1 MKNNYNFDVVKL
13 HLKFNQRTQS
23 TSQKFQI
30 RFPSQNLILFQPN
43 LCIKKGIGL
52 KVCKINCAYI
62 RLSEEDGKN
71 TYSKSILNQIALIE
85 EYSKKNQIKIHK
97 KYIDD
102 GFSGINF
109 SRPAFEEM
117 LKEMEKGNIE
127 TIVTKDFSRLGRE
140 YIETTYYITRYFP
153 EHNIRYIAINENYDS
168 NRNKN
173 DIDDIMIGIKG
184 IMNDR
189 YIKETSKKIQEV
201 KKQKTEQG
209 YYMGFIAPYGYKK
222 IKEDN
227 GKITL
232 IPDEKVKNIIQRIFE
247 DIANGKTR
255 KQVAQNLNKE
265 KILSPIQ
272 YLKMTKSKNKIYY
285 DKWSPGIIYRI
296 IRNQIYIG
304 NTYKRKSSKKNYR
317 QKRRDYIIQS
327 KRDIVINTHP
337 AIISKELYKKANEK
351 IKRNNE
357 KINRKKEYHGKLEG
371 IVKCGECGKF
381 MKLSGRKRENN
392 KVAFCLYC
400 PNGKNKNKTCNNT
413 HIIST
418 KKIEN
423 IIYFKLN
430 EVINNKITKDYIL
443 QNAINYS
450 VEQKKYKRKKE
461 FLNKEIEQ
469 HKIQIKKLYLNK
481 TNNIITV
488 DEFLKQRKNLNMQIE
503 IYEKQKEELTK
514 EITYE
519 KNRNEIIQNFK
530 KFKTKDNL
538 MNYLDE
544 IVSEVIFNKDK
555 TLEIRFNFWV

>member
-1 MKNNYNFDVVKL
+1 M
-13 HLKFNQRTQS
+13 S
-23 TSQKFQI
+23 
-30 RFPSQNLILFQPN
+30 
-43 LCIKKGIGL
+43 
-52 KVCKINCAYI
+52 KINCAYI
-62 RLSEEDGKN
+62 RLSEEDDRN
-71 TYSKSILNQIALIE
+71 TYSESILNQIALIE
-85 EYSKKNQIKIHK
+85 EYAKKNQIEIHK

-117 LKEMEKGNIE
+117 LKEMEKGTIG

-173 DIDDIMIGIKG
+173 DVDEVMIGIKG

-201 KKQKTEQG
+201 KKQKTQQG

-222 IKEDN
+222 IKDN
-227 GKITL
+227 TGKITL
-232 IPDEKVKNIIQRIFE
+232 IPDEKAKTIIQRIFE
-247 DIANGKTR
+247 EIANGKTR
-255 KQVAQNLNKE
+255 NQVAQNLNKE
-265 KILSPIQ
+265 KILSPMQ

-317 QKRRDYIIQS
+317 QKKRDYIIQS
-327 KRDIVINTHP
+327 KRDIIINTHP

-351 IKRNNE
+351 IKINNE
-357 KINRKKEYHGKLEG
+357 KINRKKEYYGKLEG
-371 IVKCGECGKF
+371 IVKCGECGNF
-381 MKLSGRKRENN
+381 MKVSGRKREND
-392 KVAFCLYC
+392 KVAFSLYC
-400 PNGKNKNKTCNNT
+400 SDGKNKNKPCNNT

-423 IIYFKLN
+423 IIYFKLS
-430 EVINNKITKDYIL
+430 EIINNKTTKDYII
-443 QNAINYS
+443 QNATKYS
-450 VEQKKYKRKKE
+450 MNLKKYKQQKE
-461 FLNKEIEQ
+461 YLDKEIEKN
-469 HKIQIKKLYLNK
+469 KIQIKKLYLDK
-481 TNNIITV
+481 TNNVITV
-488 DEFLKQRKNLNMQIE
+488 DEFIKQRESLNKQIE
-503 IYEKQKEELTK
+503 IYEKQKEGLTK
-514 EITYE
+514 KIIGE
-519 KNRNEIIQNFK
+519 KNKNEIIQ
-530 KFKTKDNL
+530 KFKEFKNKNNL

-544 IVSEVIFNKDK
+544 MVSEIIFNKDK
-555 TLEIRFNFWV
+555 TLEIRFDFWI

>member
-1 MKNNYNFDVVKL
+1 MC
-13 HLKFNQRTQS
+13 KF
-23 TSQKFQI
+23 
-30 RFPSQNLILFQPN
+30 
-43 LCIKKGIGL
+43 
-52 KVCKINCAYI
+52 NCAYI
-62 RLSEEDGKN
+62 RLSEEDDKN
-71 TYSKSILNQIALIE
+71 TYSESILNQISLIE
-85 EYSKKNQIKIHK
+85 EYAKKNQIELHK

-117 LKEMEKGNIE
+117 LKEMEKGDIG

-173 DIDDIMIGIKG
+173 DVDEVMIGIKG

-201 KKQKTEQG
+201 KRQKTEQG

-232 IPDEKVKNIIQRIFE
+232 IPDEKVKTIIQRIFE
-247 DIANGKTR
+247 EIANGKTR
-255 KQVAQNLNKE
+255 NQIAQNLNEK
-265 KILSPIQ
+265 KILSPMQ

-285 DKWSPGIIYRI
+285 DKWSSGIIYRI

-304 NTYKRKSSKKNYR
+304 NTYKRKSSKQNYR
-317 QKRRDYIIQS
+317 QKRRNYIAQY
-327 KRDIVINTHP
+327 KRDIILNTHP

-351 IKRNNE
+351 IKRNHE
-357 KINRKKEYHGKLEG
+357 KINRKTEYYGKLEG
-371 IVKCGECGKF
+371 IVRCGECDKF
-381 MKLSGRKRENN
+381 MKISGRKREND
-392 KVAFCLYC
+392 KVTFSLYC

-423 IIYFKLN
+423 IIYFKLS
-430 EVINNKITKDYIL
+430 EIINNKITKDYII
-443 QNAINYS
+443 QNAIKYS
-450 VEQKKYKRKKE
+450 VEQKKYKSQKE
-461 FLNKEIEQ
+461 YLNKKIERQ
-469 HKIQIKKLYLNK
+469 KMEIKKLYLNK
-481 TNNIITV
+481 TNNIITI
-488 DEFLKQRKNLNMQIE
+488 DQFINQRNILNTQIE
-503 IYEKQKEELTK
+503 KYEKQKKELTK
-514 EITYE
+514 EIIFE
-519 KNRNEIIQNFK
+519 KNKNEVIQ
-530 KFKTKDNL
+530 KFKEFKNKDNL
-538 MNYLDE
+538 MNYLNDF
-544 IVSEVIFNKDK
+544 VSEVIFNEDR
-555 TLEIRFNFWV
+555 TLEIRFNFYM

>member
-1 MKNNYNFDVVKL
+1 M
-13 HLKFNQRTQS
+13 S
-23 TSQKFQI
+23 
-30 RFPSQNLILFQPN
+30 
-43 LCIKKGIGL
+43 
-52 KVCKINCAYI
+52 KINCAYI
-62 RLSEEDGKN
+62 RLSEEDDRN
-71 TYSKSILNQIALIE
+71 TYSESILNQIALIE
-85 EYSKKNQIKIHK
+85 EYGKKNQIEIHK

-117 LKEMEKGNIE
+117 LKEMKKGNIE
-127 TIVTKDFSRLGRE
+127 TIITKDFSRLGRE
-140 YIETTYYITRYFP
+140 YIETTYYITRFFP

-173 DIDDIMIGIKG
+173 DVDEVMIGIKG

-255 KQVAQNLNKE
+255 NQIAQNLNEE
-265 KILSPIQ
+265 KILSPMQ

-304 NTYKRKSSKKNYR
+304 NTYKRKSSKENYR
-317 QKRRDYIIQS
+317 QKRRDYIAQS
-327 KRDIVINTHP
+327 KRDIILNTHP

-351 IKRNNE
+351 IKQNSE
-357 KINRKKEYHGKLEG
+357 KMNRKKEYNGKLEG

-381 MKLSGRKRENN
+381 MKVSGRKRENN
-392 KVAFCLYC
+392 KITFSLYC

-413 HIIST
+413 HSIST

-423 IIYFKLN
+423 IIYYKLS
-430 EVINNKITKDYIL
+430 EIINNKITEDYIIK
-443 QNAINYS
+443 NVTKYS
-450 VEQKKYKRKKE
+450 VNLKKYKQQKE
-461 FLNKEIEQ
+461 YLNKEIEKN
-469 HKIQIKKLYLNK
+469 KIQIKKLYLDK
-481 TNNIITV
+481 TNNVITV
-488 DEFLKQRKNLNMQIE
+488 DEFIKQRESLNKQIE
-503 IYEKQKEELTK
+503 IYERQKEELTK

-519 KNRNEIIQNFK
+519 KNKNEIIEIFK
-530 KFKTKDNL
+530 EFKTKDNL
-538 MNYLDE
+538 MSYLDE
-544 IVSEVIFNKDK
+544 IVNEVIFNKDK
-555 TLEIRFNFWV
+555 TLEIRFDFCI

>member
-1 MKNNYNFDVVKL
+1 M
-13 HLKFNQRTQS
+13 S
-23 TSQKFQI
+23 
-30 RFPSQNLILFQPN
+30 
-43 LCIKKGIGL
+43 
-52 KVCKINCAYI
+52 KINCAYI
-62 RLSEEDGKN
+62 RLSEEDDRN
-71 TYSKSILNQIALIE
+71 TYSESILNQIALIE
-85 EYSKKNQIKIHK
+85 EYAKKNQIEIHK

-173 DIDDIMIGIKG
+173 DVDEVMIGIKG

-201 KKQKTEQG
+201 KKQKTQQG

-232 IPDEKVKNIIQRIFE
+232 IPDEKVKTIIQRIFE
-247 DIANGKTR
+247 EIANGKTR
-255 KQVAQNLNKE
+255 NQVAQNLNKE
-265 KILSPIQ
+265 KILSPMQ

-317 QKRRDYIIQS
+317 QKKRDYIIQS
-327 KRDIVINTHP
+327 KRDIIINTHP

-351 IKRNNE
+351 IKINNE
-357 KINRKKEYHGKLEG
+357 KINRKKEYYGKLEG
-371 IVKCGECGKF
+371 IVKCGECGNF
-381 MKLSGRKRENN
+381 MKVSGRKREND
-392 KVAFCLYC
+392 KVAFSLYC
-400 PNGKNKNKTCNNT
+400 SDGKNKNKPCNNT

-423 IIYFKLN
+423 IIYFKLS
-430 EVINNKITKDYIL
+430 EIINNKTTKDYII
-443 QNAINYS
+443 QNATKYS
-450 VEQKKYKRKKE
+450 MNLKKYKQQKE
-461 FLNKEIEQ
+461 YLDKEIEKN
-469 HKIQIKKLYLNK
+469 KIQIKKLYLDK
-481 TNNIITV
+481 TNNVITV
-488 DEFLKQRKNLNMQIE
+488 DEFIKQRESLNKQIE
-503 IYEKQKEELTK
+503 IYEKQKEGLTK
-514 EITYE
+514 KIIGE
-519 KNRNEIIQNFK
+519 KNKNEIIQ
-530 KFKTKDNL
+530 KFKELKNKNNL

-544 IVSEVIFNKDK
+544 MVSEIIFNKDK
-555 TLEIRFNFWV
+555 TLEIRFDFWI

>member
-1 MKNNYNFDVVKL
+1 MC
-13 HLKFNQRTQS
+13 KF
-23 TSQKFQI
+23 
-30 RFPSQNLILFQPN
+30 
-43 LCIKKGIGL
+43 
-52 KVCKINCAYI
+52 NCAYI
-62 RLSEEDGKN
+62 RLSEEDEKN
-71 TYSKSILNQIALIE
+71 TYSESILNQIALIE
-85 EYSKKNQIKIHK
+85 EYAKKNQIEIHK

-127 TIVTKDFSRLGRE
+127 TIITKDFSRLGRE

-173 DIDDIMIGIKG
+173 DVDEIMIGIKG

-201 KKQKTEQG
+201 KKQKTQQG

-232 IPDEKVKNIIQRIFE
+232 IPDEKVKTIIQRIFE
-247 DIANGKTR
+247 EIAKGNIIN
-255 KQVAQNLNKE
+255 QVAENLNKE
-265 KILSPIQ
+265 KILSPMQ
-272 YLKMTKSKNKIYY
+272 YLEMTKSKNKIYY
-285 DKWSPGIIYRI
+285 DKWSSGIIYRI

-317 QKRRDYIIQS
+317 QKKRDYIAQS
-327 KRDIVINTHP
+327 KRDIILNTHP

-351 IKRNNE
+351 IKINNE
-357 KINRKKEYHGKLEG
+357 KNNRKKEYHGRLEG
-371 IVKCGECGKF
+371 IVKCGECGEF
-381 MKLSGRKRENN
+381 MKVSGRKRENN
-392 KVAFCLYC
+392 KITFSLYC
-400 PNGKNKNKTCNNT
+400 SNGKNKNKDCNNT
-413 HIIST
+413 HTIST
-418 KKIEN
+418 KKIED

-430 EVINNKITKDYIL
+430 EIINNKITEDYIIK
-443 QNAINYS
+443 NVTKYS
-450 VEQKKYKRKKE
+450 VNLKKYKQQKE
-461 FLNKEIEQ
+461 YLNKEIEKN
-469 HKIQIKKLYLNK
+469 KIQIKKLYLDK
-481 TNNIITV
+481 TNNVITV
-488 DEFLKQRKNLNMQIE
+488 DEFIKQRESLNKQIE
-503 IYEKQKEELTK
+503 IYERQKEELTE

-519 KNRNEIIQNFK
+519 KNKNEIIEIFK
-530 KFKTKDNL
+530 EFKTKDNL

-544 IVSEVIFNKDK
+544 IVNEVIFNKDK
-555 TLEIRFNFWV
+555 TLEIRFDFCI

>member
-1 MKNNYNFDVVKL
+1 M
-13 HLKFNQRTQS
+13 S
-23 TSQKFQI
+23 
-30 RFPSQNLILFQPN
+30 
-43 LCIKKGIGL
+43 
-52 KVCKINCAYI
+52 KINCAYI
-62 RLSEEDGKN
+62 RLSEEDDKN
-71 TYSKSILNQIALIE
+71 IYSESILNQIALIE
-85 EYSKKNQIKIHK
+85 EYAKKEQIEIHK

-102 GFSGINF
+102 GFSGIDF

-153 EHNIRYIAINENYDS
+153 KHNIRYIAINENYDS
-168 NRNKN
+168 NKNKN
-173 DIDDIMIGIKG
+173 DVDEVMIGIKG

-201 KKQKTEQG
+201 KKQKTEQC

-247 DIANGKTR
+247 EIAKGNTIN
-255 KQVAQNLNKE
+255 QVAENLNKE
-265 KILSPIQ
+265 KILSPMQ
-272 YLKMTKSKNKIYY
+272 YLEMTKSKNKIYY
-285 DKWSPGIIYRI
+285 DKWSSGIIYRI

-317 QKRRDYIIQS
+317 QKKRDYIAQS
-327 KRDIVINTHP
+327 KRDIILNTHP

-351 IKRNNE
+351 IKINNE
-357 KINRKKEYHGKLEG
+357 KNNRKKEYHGRLEG
-371 IVKCGECGKF
+371 IVKCGECGEF
-381 MKLSGRKRENN
+381 MKVSGRKRENN
-392 KVAFCLYC
+392 KITFSLYC
-400 PNGKNKNKTCNNT
+400 SNGKNKNKDCNNT

-418 KKIEN
+418 KKIED

-430 EVINNKITKDYIL
+430 EIINNKITEDYIIK
-443 QNAINYS
+443 NVTKYS
-450 VEQKKYKRKKE
+450 VNLKKYKQQKE
-461 FLNKEIEQ
+461 YLNKEIEKN
-469 HKIQIKKLYLNK
+469 KIQIKKLYLDK
-481 TNNIITV
+481 TNNVITV
-488 DEFLKQRKNLNMQIE
+488 DEFIKQRESLNKQIE
-503 IYEKQKEELTK
+503 IYERQKEELTK

-519 KNRNEIIQNFK
+519 KNKNEIIEIFK
-530 KFKTKDNL
+530 EFKTKDNL

-544 IVSEVIFNKDK
+544 IVNEVIFNKDK
-555 TLEIRFNFWV
+555 TLEIRFDFCI

>member
-1 MKNNYNFDVVKL
+1 M
-13 HLKFNQRTQS
+13 S
-23 TSQKFQI
+23 
-30 RFPSQNLILFQPN
+30 
-43 LCIKKGIGL
+43 
-52 KVCKINCAYI
+52 KINCAYI
-62 RLSEEDGKN
+62 RLSEEDDEN
-71 TYSKSILNQIALIE
+71 IYSESILNQIALIE
-85 EYSKKNQIKIHK
+85 EYAKKNQIEIHK

-109 SRPAFEEM
+109 LRPAFEEM
-117 LKEMEKGNIE
+117 LKEMEKGAIG

-173 DIDDIMIGIKG
+173 DAEEVMIGIKG

-209 YYMGFIAPYGYKK
+209 YYMGFIAPYGYQK

-232 IPDEKVKNIIQRIFE
+232 IPDEKVKNVIQRIFE
-247 DIANGKTR
+247 EIANGKTR
-255 KQVAQNLNKE
+255 EQVAQNLNKE
-265 KILSPIQ
+265 KILSPMQ

-317 QKRRDYIIQS
+317 QKKRDYIIQA
-327 KRDIVINTHP
+327 KREIIINTHP
-337 AIISKELYKKANEK
+337 AIISKELYKKSNEK

-357 KINRKKEYHGKLEG
+357 KNNRKKEYCGSLEG

-381 MKLSGRKRENN
+381 MKVNGRKRENG
-392 KVAFCLYC
+392 KITFSLYC
-400 PNGKNKNKTCNNT
+400 SNGKNKNKDCHNT
-413 HIIST
+413 HTIST
-418 KKIEN
+418 QKIED
-423 IIYFKLN
+423 IIYFKLDN
-430 EVINNKITKDYIL
+430 VLRNKITQDYII
-443 QNAINYS
+443 QNASQYS
-450 VEQKKYKRKKE
+450 SKQKKYKRQKE
-461 FLNKEIEQ
+461 YLNKEIE
-469 HKIQIKKLYLNK
+469 KNKMQIKKLYLNK

-488 DEFLKQRKNLNMQIE
+488 DDFIKQRKQLNKE
-503 IYEKQKEELTK
+503 IQTYEKQKEELTR

-519 KNRNEIIQNFK
+519 KSKNELIQ
-530 KFKTKDNL
+530 KFKEFKNKDNL
-538 MNYLDE
+538 MTYLNE
-544 IVSEVIFNKDK
+544 LVSEVIFNKDK
-555 TLEIRFNFWV
+555 TLEIRFNFKLN

>member
-1 MKNNYNFDVVKL
+1 M
-13 HLKFNQRTQS
+13 S
-23 TSQKFQI
+23 
-30 RFPSQNLILFQPN
+30 
-43 LCIKKGIGL
+43 
-52 KVCKINCAYI
+52 KINCAYI
-62 RLSEEDGKN
+62 RLSEEDDRN
-71 TYSKSILNQIALIE
+71 TYSESILNQIALIE
-85 EYSKKNQIKIHK
+85 EYAKKNQIEIHK

-117 LKEMEKGNIE
+117 LKEMEKGNIG

-173 DIDDIMIGIKG
+173 DVDEVMIGIKG

-201 KKQKTEQG
+201 KRQKTQQG

-232 IPDEKVKNIIQRIFE
+232 IPDEKVKTIIQRIFE
-247 DIANGKTR
+247 EIANGKTR
-255 KQVAQNLNKE
+255 NQVAQNLNKE
-265 KILSPIQ
+265 KILSPMQ

-317 QKRRDYIIQS
+317 QKKRDYIIQS
-327 KRDIVINTHP
+327 KRDIIINTHP

-381 MKLSGRKRENN
+381 MKVSGRKREND
-392 KVAFCLYC
+392 KITFSLYC

-423 IIYFKLN
+423 II
-430 EVINNKITKDYIL
+430 
-443 QNAINYS
+443 
-450 VEQKKYKRKKE
+450 
-461 FLNKEIEQ
+461 
-469 HKIQIKKLYLNK
+469 
-481 TNNIITV
+481 
-488 DEFLKQRKNLNMQIE
+488 
-503 IYEKQKEELTK
+503 
-514 EITYE
+514 
-519 KNRNEIIQNFK
+519 
-530 KFKTKDNL
+530 
-538 MNYLDE
+538 
-544 IVSEVIFNKDK
+544 
-555 TLEIRFNFWV
+555 